1 MKVTKEQLYK
11 IIQEEI
17 VGVLEEWRKGDPSK
31 TRPSRE
37 DDEAHRGTPRR
48 TPDPKY
54 GDLEG
59 IEDFKPVFEEDELK
73 EEEEPIVEK
82 WKGKSEIKKLDKY
95 GKEEMT
101 KAELCDKRGNL
112 KDKKKRT
119 AKQGKELKRINFAI
133 RSRQPG
139 KKFGKVKC

>member
-17 VGVLEEWRKGDPSK
+17 MGVLD
-31 TRPSRE
+31 
-37 DDEAHRGTPRR
+37 
-48 TPDPKY
+48 
-54 GDLEG
+54 
-59 IEDFKPVFEEDELK
+59 EDELK

-101 KAELCDKRGNL
+101 KAELCDIRGNL

-119 AKQGKELKRINFAI
+119 AKQGKELERINFAI